1 VKVFLTHGL
10 SHGLGIKN
18 QTMHKYIY
26 IITFFFTQFLFPQ
39 EPHYTLSLQ
48 RDGIICGVG
57 AAVGVTGLA
66 LSGNIKSPTLSDIYA
81 LNRNDIN
88 RFDRGAVNHWSE
100 SIATTSD
107 VLAVALMAAPVSLL
121 LSDKIQ
127 RDYQTI
133 GFMYGETLWFSYFTA
148 SIAKGAVQRVRPYAY
163 NPQVGMDKKLRSYTK
178 ESFFS
183 SHTVGAFASVTFLSV
198 VYNEYYPDSKYTPW
212 IIAGGFAAASAIGVM
227 RIEAGHHFPTDV
239 LTGAAVGTVFGYI
252 IPALHKGN
260 NGVSI
265 SPAFLNLSPA
275 ISLSAA
281 L

>member
-1 VKVFLTHGL
+1 MCRRLFVICFVLLT
-10 SHGLGIKN
+10 N
-18 QTMHKYIY
+18 T
-26 IITFFFTQFLFPQ
+26 LFAQ
-39 EPHYTLSLQ
+39 EPHYSLSWE
-48 RDGIICGVG
+48 REGIICGVG
-57 AAVGVTGLA
+57 AVFGGAGLA
-66 LSGNIKSPTLSDIYA
+66 LAGSIKTPVLADIYA

-107 VLAVALMAAPVSLL
+107 VFAVAMMAVPVSLM
-121 LSDKIQ
+121 LSDNIKK
-127 RDYQTI
+127 DYQTI

-183 SHTVGAFASVTFLSV
+183 SHTVGAFASVSFFSV

-212 IIAGGFAAASAIGVM
+212 IIAGGFAAASAIGIM

-239 LTGAAVGTVFGYI
+239 LTGAAVGTAFGYI

-260 NGVSI
+260 KLVGVS
-265 SPAFLNLSPA
+265 PALLNSSPA
-275 ISLSAA
+275 ISITAKF
-281 L
+281 

>member
-1 VKVFLTHGL
+1 MYKKTF
-10 SHGLGIKN
+10 
-18 QTMHKYIY
+18 
-26 IITFFFTQFLFPQ
+26 IIVVFFTGALFAQ
-39 EPHYTLSLQ
+39 EPSHYALSWE

-66 LSGNIKSPTLSDIYA
+66 LSGSIKSPTLADIYL

-107 VLAVALMAAPVSLL
+107 VLAVALMAVPVSLM
-121 LSDKIQ
+121 LSDNIKK
-127 RDYQTI
+127 DYQTI

-163 NPQVGMDKKLRSYTK
+163 NSQVGLDKKLRSYTK

-183 SHTVGAFASVTFLSV
+183 SHTVGAFASVSFLSV

-239 LTGAAVGTVFGYI
+239 ITGAVIGTAFGYL
-252 IPALHKGN
+252 IPALHRN
-260 NGVSI
+260 NRSF
-265 SPAFLNLSPA
+265 AFTPSVFNNSPA
-275 ISLSAA
+275 ISFSAS

>member
-1 VKVFLTHGL
+1 MKPYIFVVVIFAC
-10 SHGLGIKN
+10 
-18 QTMHKYIY
+18 MH
-26 IITFFFTQFLFPQ
+26 TPFAQ
-39 EPHYTLSLQ
+39 EPHYALSWQ
-48 RDGIICGVG
+48 RGGVICGVG

-66 LSGNIKSPTLSDIYA
+66 LSGSIKSPTLADISA

-107 VLAVALMAAPVSLL
+107 VLAVTLMAVPVSLL

-163 NPQVGMDKKLRSYTK
+163 NSQVGLDKKLRSYTK

-198 VYNEYYPDSKYTPW
+198 VYNEYYPDSNIRRGLSRADLPRLLQSALCVLKQG
-212 IIAGGFAAASAIGVM
+212 IIF
-227 RIEAGHHFPTDV
+227 RRTF
-239 LTGAAVGTVFGYI
+239 
-252 IPALHKGN
+252 
-260 NGVSI
+260 
-265 SPAFLNLSPA
+265 
-275 ISLSAA
+275 
-281 L
+281 

>member
-1 VKVFLTHGL
+1 MKPYIFVVVIFAC
-10 SHGLGIKN
+10 
-18 QTMHKYIY
+18 MH
-26 IITFFFTQFLFPQ
+26 TPFAQ
-39 EPHYTLSLQ
+39 EPHYALSWQ
-48 RDGIICGVG
+48 REGVICGVG

-66 LSGNIKSPTLSDIYA
+66 LSGSIKSPTLADISA

-107 VLAVALMAAPVSLL
+107 VLAVTLMAVPVSLL

-163 NPQVGMDKKLRSYTK
+163 NSQVGLDKKLRSYTK

-183 SHTVGAFASVTFLSV
+183 SHTVGAFASVTFFSV
-198 VYNEYYPDSKYTPW
+198 VYSEYYPDSKYTSW
-212 IIAGGFAAASAIGVM
+212 IIAGGFAAASAIGIM

-239 LTGAAVGTVFGYI
+239 LTGAAIGTAFGYI
-252 IPALHKGN
+252 IPALHKTD
-260 NGVSI
+260 NGIAI
-265 SPAFLNLSPA
+265 SPAFLNSSPA
-275 ISLSAA
+275 ISITAA